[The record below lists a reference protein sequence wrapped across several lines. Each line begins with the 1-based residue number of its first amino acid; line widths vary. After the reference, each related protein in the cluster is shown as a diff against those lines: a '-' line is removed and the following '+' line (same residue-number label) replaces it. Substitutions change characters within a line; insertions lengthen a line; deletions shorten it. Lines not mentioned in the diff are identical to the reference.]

1 MSFLFDL
8 ILKGTDVLIFVTI
21 FAIEFEQKEHRIR
34 LNYKT

>member
-8 ILKGTDVLIFVTI
+8 IMKGTVGSIFLAI
-21 FAIEFEQKEHRIR
+21 FAKRIEQKEHRIR